1 MSYPSMMSGIAPP
14 PLPGPAPQAPAA
26 ARPLLLQIFSCSG
39 PHHSPLLLRA
49 LSSHLRNNDDEH
61 KVDSVEDED
70 GDEEGDDWSS
80 AAPSP
85 PSRSSPAPPS
95 PCCTALS
102 APSASPAMGKITPE
116 H

>member
-1 MSYPSMMSGIAPP
+1 MSGIAPP

-26 ARPLLLQIFSCSG
+26 AARPLLLQMFSPSG

-49 LSSHLRNNDDEH
+49 LSSHLCNNDEH
-61 KVDSVEDED
+61 KVDEDED
-70 GDEEGDDWSS
+70 EDEDEEGDDWSS

-85 PSRSSPAPPS
+85 LSRSSPAPPS

-102 APSASPAMGKITPE
+102 APSASPAMGKIAPE
-116 H
+116 P

>member
-14 PLPGPAPQAPAA
+14 PLPGPTPQAPAA
-26 ARPLLLQIFSCSG
+26 ARPLLLQMFPCSG

-61 KVDSVEDED
+61 KVDSV
-70 GDEEGDDWSS
+70 GDDWSS

-85 PSRSSPAPPS
+85 LSRSSPAPPS

>member
-14 PLPGPAPQAPAA
+14 PLPGPTPQAPAA
-26 ARPLLLQIFSCSG
+26 ARPLLLQMFSSSG
-39 PHHSPLLLRA
+39 PHHSPLLLRT
-49 LSSHLRNNDDEH
+49 LSSHLCNNDEH
-61 KVDSVEDED
+61 KVDEDED
-70 GDEEGDDWSS
+70 EDEDEEGDDWSS